1 MFRKVGRR
9 FLALFLSFV
18 MILGVDISLVKADWF
33 DSWLQNRVGA
43 DYLST
48 QQRGYVTFGSLSFRP
63 GTGDIV
69 RLITIEP
76 PRLSSGCGGIDMF
89 LGGISF
95 ANFEYIVQRLQRLI
109 QAAPAVA
116 FEIALQILSQQL
128 HQAGI
133 NVQGVIDFLN
143 SLQFDECKL
152 VRGLKTYIAKGVQEN
167 FKDWSIE
174 KVATDIEKG
183 IKDFFRSAFDS
194 IKSSGTNTAERQT
207 VSEILNQYKC
217 PPVVSN
223 IINSRSLVEYF
234 ANNGDL
240 SNLFST
246 LGISSYDIERVLRSL
261 IGDIEFKTSTQDGK
275 EVIFPYYVPPKY
287 TPEPSLITGE
297 AKVLAD
303 NGAEVELIQNLNQRI
318 QSLLIQGYN
327 AKKDKWPLPNGYE
340 TLVRRIPIPIDKIVT
355 YAYSIG
361 NPMIVNELVPYVATS
376 VVYLM
381 FVDLLASSQRLLS
394 EASKGI
400 NACSPLAEKA
410 EEPIRNIL
418 QNINTALEK
427 VRSVYYI
434 KLDEVSKSLGFALN
448 IVSLEDRFYN
458 RVSRI
463 LSDLRVGVN
472 R

>member
-1 MFRKVGRR
+1 MFSRIGEK
-9 FLALFLSFV
+9 FLALFLSFIMV
-18 MILGVDISLVKADWF
+18 LGVNVSFVRADWF
-33 DSWLQNRVGA
+33 NSWLQSRVGV

-48 QQRGYVTFGSLSFRP
+48 QQRGFVTFGSLSFRP

-128 HQAGI
+128 YQSAI

-143 SLQFDECKL
+143 NLQFDECKL
-152 VRGLKTYIAKGVQEN
+152 VRGLKTYIAKGVQEG

-174 KVATDIEKG
+174 KIATDIERG

-194 IKSSGTNTAERQT
+194 IKSSRANTSERQS
-207 VSEILNQYKC
+207 VREILSQHGC
-217 PPVVSN
+217 SPVVAD
-223 IINSRSLVEYF
+223 IVNSRSLVDYF

-246 LGISSYDIERVLRSL
+246 LGVSSNDMKRILRSL
-261 IGDIEFKTSTQDGK
+261 IGDVEFKISTQDGK

-287 TPEPSLITGE
+287 TPEPSLIMGE
-297 AKVLAD
+297 AKVLTE
-303 NGAEVELIQNLNQRI
+303 GGTEIELIRNLNQRI
-318 QSLLIQGYN
+318 QNILMQGYN
-327 AKKDKWPLPNGYE
+327 AKRDKRPLPNEYT
-340 TLVRRIPIPIDKIVT
+340 TLTRSIPIPVDKIVN
-355 YAYSIG
+355 YAYFVG
-361 NPMIVNELVPYVATS
+361 NPVIVNELVPYVATS

-381 FVDLLASSQRLLS
+381 FVDLLSSSQRLIS
-394 EASKGI
+394 EASKNI
-400 NACSPLAEKA
+400 NSCSLLAEKV
-410 EEPIRNIL
+410 EEPIKNIL

-427 VRSVYYI
+427 VRSAYYI
-434 KLDEVSKSLGFALN
+434 KLDEINKSLIFALN
-448 IVSLEDRFYN
+448 IAALEDRFYN

-463 LSDLRVGVN
+463 LSDAGLN
-472 R
+472 RYR

>member
-1 MFRKVGRR
+1 MFSGVGRR
-9 FLALFLSFV
+9 FLALFLSFI

-76 PRLSSGCGGIDMF
+76 PKLSSGCGGIDMF

-152 VRGLKTYIAKGVQEN
+152 VRGLKTYIAKGVQEG

-174 KVATDIEKG
+174 KIASDIEKG
-183 IKDFFRSAFDS
+183 VQDFFRKAFDS
-194 IKSSGTNTAERQT
+194 IRSSRTNTAEQQT
-207 VSEILNQYKC
+207 VSEILKQYKC
-217 PPVVSN
+217 PPVVEEMVK
-223 IINSRSLVEYF
+223 SRSLIDYF
-234 ANNGDL
+234 ADKGDL

-246 LGISSYDIERVLRSL
+246 LGVSNNDMKRILRSL
-261 IGDIEFKTSTQDGK
+261 IGDVEFKTFTQDGK
-275 EVIFPYYVPPKY
+275 EVTFPYYVPPKY
-287 TPEPSLITGE
+287 TPEPSLIAGE

-303 NGAEVELIQNLNQRI
+303 NGVEVELIRDLNQRI

-327 AKKDKWPLPNGYE
+327 AKRDKQPLPSGYKALAE
-340 TLVRRIPIPIDKIVT
+340 RIPIPIDKIVT

-361 NPMIVNELVPYVATS
+361 NPVIVNELVPYVATS
-376 VVYLM
+376 VVYLV

-394 EASKGI
+394 EASKSI
-400 NACSPLAEKA
+400 NACSLLAEKA
-410 EEPIRNIL
+410 EEPLRNIM

-434 KLDEVSKSLGFALN
+434 KLDEVNKSLAFALN
-448 IVSLEDRFYN
+448 IATLEDRFYN

-463 LSDLRVGVN
+463 LSDLKVGVN